1 MMTDLIS
8 VLLPVY
14 NAESFLHR
22 SILSILSQ
30 SYILR
35 LSLLMMAQQT
45 HLWKVAQSFTD
56 DRLRIFSTPNR
67 GLTSALN
74 LGLTLANGNFIA
86 RQDADDFSPDR
97 FLQQLSFLNSNPD
110 VFSCWYT
117 ITYC

>member
-30 SYILR
+30 SYTNFEIILVNDGSTDS
-35 LSLLMMAQQT
+35 SLE
-45 HLWKVAQSFTD
+45 VAQSFTD

-86 RQDADDFSPDR
+86 RQDADDFSHPDR
-97 FLQQLSFLNSNPD
+97 LFSNYH
-110 VFSCWYT
+110 S
-117 ITYC
+117 